1 MGFRYRL
8 EKHLTLA
15 GGLSFNNTF
24 IPHRLDRFLSVHEQ
38 LIVAHDLT
46 MSIQIKLLADSNI
59 KL

>member
-1 MGFRYRL
+1 L
-8 EKHLTLA
+8 QAACLLI
-15 GGLSFNNTF
+15 
-24 IPHRLDRFLSVHEQ
+24 IPSSRTAIDRFLSVHEQ